1 MDLYGMSEA
10 LSQSNS
16 FSQDQSAENEAR
28 RSGNA
33 NLDAAISGT
42 RDTALEQKQG
52 ITSAEMSRDEN
63 SILSQ
68 AAGGLGLKSAVST
81 GGLANVEESLKAIPS
96 VAKGGLARVGN
107 LALDGT
113 EKYVIGGLDKATDLA
128 SRAVGSVYKTFLNPI
143 EQDIGEAVVRNTD
156 KLSSGEAAAKTI
168 SDFRK
173 GGGVVTAAKDLGD
186 VSEVSD
192 VLKGVKTEATVLGD
206 SVKFLGGAGAVIG
219 GGLALQTDISGGVK
233 GFEKMNWE
241 DKVGN
246 ILTLAGSTAELTGLV
261 VPTPASLGLEAI
273 GGVASLVGGVF
284 SEIGAA
290 RDTTKAK
297 ATADTEQV
305 TKAKG
310 LSSQKSGAVATAGT
324 GAYGGIGGAA
334 SDSTSKIQASGGF

>member
-1 MDLYGMSEA
+1 MNEA

-16 FSQDQSAENEAR
+16 FSTSQSAENRAR
-28 RSGNA
+28 RQGND
-33 NLDAAISGT
+33 NLDDAISSS
-42 RDTALEQKQG
+42 RDTATQQKQG

-68 AAGGLGLKSAVST
+68 AAGGIGLKSAVSS
-81 GGLANVEESLKAIPS
+81 GSRAVEESLKAIPS
-96 VAKGGLARVGN
+96 VAKSGLARAGN

-113 EKYVIGGLDKATDLA
+113 EKYVIGGLDKATEA
-128 SRAVGSVYKTFLNPI
+128 VSAGVGSVYKTFINPV
-143 EQDIGEAVVRNTD
+143 EEGIGEAAVRSTGS
-156 KLSSGEAAAKTI
+156 LSSAEGAAKRI
-168 SDFRK
+168 ADFRK
-173 GGGVVTAAKDLGD
+173 GGGVVTAAKDAGD

-192 VLKGVKTEATVLGD
+192 VLKGAKTEATVLGD

-290 RDTTKAK
+290 RDTSKDKAS
-297 ATADTEQV
+297 ADTEAA
-305 TKAKG
+305 TKTSALKASKQ
-310 LSSQKSGAVATAGT
+310 SSVATAGA
-324 GAYGGIGGAA
+324 GAFGGVGGGGG
-334 SDSTSKIQASGGF
+334 DSSSRIEASGSF

>member
-1 MDLYGMSEA
+1 MNEA

-16 FSQDQSAENEAR
+16 FSTSQSAENRAR
-28 RSGNA
+28 RQGND
-33 NLDAAISGT
+33 NLDDAISSS
-42 RDTALEQKQG
+42 RDTAIQQKQG

-68 AAGGLGLKSAVST
+68 AAGGIGLKSAVSS
-81 GGLANVEESLKAIPS
+81 GSRAVEESLKAIPS
-96 VAKGGLARVGN
+96 VAKSGLARAGN

-113 EKYVIGGLDKATDLA
+113 EKYVIGGLDKATEA
-128 SRAVGSVYKTFLNPI
+128 VSAGVGSVYKTFINPV
-143 EQDIGEAVVRNTD
+143 EEGIGQAVRNTGS
-156 KLSSGEAAAKTI
+156 LSSAEGAAKRI
-168 SDFRK
+168 ADFRK
-173 GGGVVTAAKDLGD
+173 GGGVVTAAKDAGD

-192 VLKGVKTEATVLGD
+192 VLKGAKTEATVLGD

-246 ILTLAGSTAELTGLV
+246 ILTLAGSTAELTGLA

-290 RDTTKAK
+290 RDTSKGKAD
-297 ATADTEQV
+297 ADTEAA
-305 TKAKG
+305 TKTSALTSAKQ
-310 LSSQKSGAVATAGT
+310 SSVATAGA
-324 GAYGGIGGAA
+324 GAFGGIGGGGG
-334 SDSTSKIQASGGF
+334 DSSSRIQASGSF